1 MLVRIWNQAVIAVLG
16 GTFDPVHFGHLRV
29 ALEVQE
35 RISCAEVRFVP
46 CSMPPHRP
54 PPVASVEQRLEMLRL
69 ATLAASEFTVD
80 QRELRRTGPSY
91 TVDTLASLR
100 DEGATKPLVLIIGMD
115 AFVALDTWHEWR
127 RLTEYAHLIVVE
139 RPGTACPD
147 TGPLAAMLRER
158 LTTDPAELHGAPAG
172 RILLCSTTHLDIS
185 ATAIRAMV
193 AADRS
198 PRYLIPDVVF
208 DYIRKERLY
217 VKR

>member
-1 MLVRIWNQAVIAVLG
+1 MLVRIRNQAVIAVLG

-35 RISCAEVRFVP
+35 RLSCTEVRFVP
-46 CSMPPHRP
+46 CSTPPHRS

-69 ATLAASEFTVD
+69 ATLAVSKFTVD

-100 DEGATKPLVLIIGMD
+100 DEGGTMPLVLIIGMD
-115 AFVALDTWHEWR
+115 AFVALDTWHEWH

-139 RPGTACPD
+139 RPGAACPD

-158 LTTDPAELHGAPAG
+158 LATDPVELHGAPAG
-172 RILLCSTTHLDIS
+172 RILLCDTTQLDIS

-208 DYIRKERLY
+208 DYIRKEQLY

>member
-1 MLVRIWNQAVIAVLG
+1 MLVRIRNQAVIAVLG

-35 RISCAEVRFVP
+35 RLSCTEVRLVP
-46 CSMPPHRP
+46 CSTPPHRA
-54 PPVASVEQRLEMLRL
+54 PPVASAEQRLEMLRL
-69 ATLAASEFTVD
+69 ATLAASKFIVD

-100 DEGATKPLVLIIGMD
+100 DEGGTMPLVLIVGMD
-115 AFVALDTWHEWR
+115 AFVALDTWHEWH
-127 RLTEYAHLIVVE
+127 RLTEYAHLVVVE

-147 TGPLAAMLRER
+147 TGPLASMLRER
-158 LTTDPAELHGAPAG
+158 LTTDPVELHDAPAG
-172 RILLCSTTHLDIS
+172 RILLCRTTQLDIS

-198 PRYLIPDVVF
+198 PRYLIPDPVF
-208 DYIRKERLY
+208 DYIRKEQLY
-217 VKR
+217 LKR

>member
-1 MLVRIWNQAVIAVLG
+1 MLVHTRNQAMIAVLG

-29 ALEVQE
+29 ALEVRE
-35 RISCAEVRFVP
+35 RLSCTEVRFVP
-46 CSMPPHRP
+46 CSTPPHRP

-69 ATLAASEFTVD
+69 ATLATSEFIVD
-80 QRELRRTGPSY
+80 QRELGRAGPSY

-100 DEGATKPLVLIIGMD
+100 DECGTMPLVLIIGMD
-115 AFVALDTWHEWR
+115 AFAALDTWHEWR

-139 RPGTACPD
+139 RPGASCPD
-147 TGPLAAMLRER
+147 AGPIAAVLRER
-158 LTTDPAELHGAPAG
+158 LTTDPVDLHGAPAG
-172 RILLCSTTHLDIS
+172 RILLCSTTQLDIS

-208 DYIRKERLY
+208 DYIRKEQLY